1 MKGRFKKINVILVL
15 TISFSIPL
23 FSTYLQYRHLSGIVF
38 RSTYMSFEDVYDEDL
53 STLKNEFNTL
63 VHIASCTKF
72 FQSHNFI
79 EQCYLFSSQIT
90 SHSQNKSILRC

>member
-15 TISFSIPL
+15 AISFSIPL
-23 FSTYLQYRHLSGIVF
+23 FSTYLQYCDLSGTVLH
-38 RSTYMSFEDVYDEDL
+38 STDMSFEDVYDEDL
-53 STLKNEFNTL
+53 SILKNEFNTL
-63 VHIASCTKF
+63 VPIASCTIF

-79 EQCYLFSSQIT
+79 EECYLFSSQIT